1 MVVTTMV
8 MMLSLA
14 GTSWAMPDKPKQF
27 VEFNASKI
35 SGNAGCNHF
44 NGSFGQN
51 GATVEMGR
59 LATTRMACKPDIMIE
74 EAKFLHN
81 LEQTASFEVSGS
93 QLVLKN
99 TSGDII
105 LMLNRKDVG

>member
-1 MVVTTMV
+1 MVISTMV

-14 GTSWAMPDKPKQF
+14 GTSWAMPGMPKQF

-51 GATVEMGR
+51 GASVEMGR
-59 LATTRMACKPDIMIE
+59 LATTRMACKPGIMIE
-74 EAKFLHN
+74 EAKFLHS
-81 LEQTASFEVSGS
+81 LEKSASFEVSGN

-99 TSGDII
+99 ASGDII
-105 LMLNRKDVG
+105 LKLNRKDVG